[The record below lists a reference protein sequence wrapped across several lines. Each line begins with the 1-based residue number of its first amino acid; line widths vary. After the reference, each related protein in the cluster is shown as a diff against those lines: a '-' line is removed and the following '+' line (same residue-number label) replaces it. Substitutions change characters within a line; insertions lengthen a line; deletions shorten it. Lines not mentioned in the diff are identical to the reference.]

1 MAITSPRTRRIYTP
15 DEKIMFKSAIVLSD
29 GYYNG
34 QQSYLTIT
42 QFIGV
47 AHVYNYFNEYQVP
60 FDEGFVYLNDVLKA
74 TQEEMLPFIYT
85 PFNVKTMFYE

>member
-1 MAITSPRTRRIYTP
+1 VKNCGENYLINPGYLYCALAITSPRTRLIYTP
-15 DEKIMFKSAIVLSD
+15 DEKIMFKSALILSD

-47 AHVYNYFNEYQVP
+47 AHVYNYFNEY
-60 FDEGFVYLNDVLKA
+60 
-74 TQEEMLPFIYT
+74 
-85 PFNVKTMFYE
+85 